1 MRWTGSRAALAAV
14 ERHKVLEKVIIW
26 TIKQH
31 QPTLKIDAQY
41 SNLRQLRHPPQD
53 LQARILQAIELF
65 PCDVLFIHRDAENAT
80 IETRHKEIQ
89 EKYSNIE
96 LPYVAIVPVRMQ
108 EAWFL
113 FDEKAIRSAANN
125 PNGNMK
131 LELPKLKTIENLPDP
146 KEQLHGLLRTA
157 SGKNSKRLNV
167 NKASH
172 DVADWITDYSSLR
185 VLSAFQHFENDLKNF
200 LDHWSATPQ

>member
-1 MRWTGSRAALAAV
+1 MLKITFTLITDGSSD
-14 ERHKVLEKVIIW
+14 KVLEAVIKW

-31 QPTLKIDAQY
+31 QPTLQIDGQY
-41 SNLRQLRHPPQD
+41 SDLRQLRYLPKTPQD
-53 LQARILQAIELF
+53 QILKAIELF
-65 PCDVLFIHRDAENAT
+65 PCDVLFIHRDAETAT
-80 IETRHKEIQ
+80 IATRHEEIR
-89 EKYSNIE
+89 EKYPKIE
-96 LPYVAIVPVRMQ
+96 LPYVAIVPIRMQ

-113 FDEKAIRSAANN
+113 FDEQAIRKAANN